1 MNKKSVMDINNCDI
15 LNENGVLRLVY
26 NFKKYTP
33 PMIMVRA

>member
-26 NFKKYTP
+26 NFNKYTP
-33 PMIMVRA
+33 PMITSY